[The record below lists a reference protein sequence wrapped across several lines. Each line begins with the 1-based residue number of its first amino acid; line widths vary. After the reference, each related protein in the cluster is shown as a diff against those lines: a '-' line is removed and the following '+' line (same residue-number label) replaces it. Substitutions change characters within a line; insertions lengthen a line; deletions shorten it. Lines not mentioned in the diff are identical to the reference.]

1 MADNADLSLTGQADP
16 SNKDYYLV
24 KISKLKTDLAY
35 TAKFQ
40 WSFQDQALNDKV
52 QSLWSNG
59 YQFRT
64 IKLPTLLPPKFLNTD
79 LSYFNGI
86 LIITWN
92 GLDAGGNPYTKSFD
106 RINVYVK
113 DETVIGGVYRLVG
126 FLKAA
131 GTIRVA
137 VPPRA
142 HSVKLTV
149 VDAEGVE
156 SDFSIAQFE
165 TPKLT
170 PSTLPTSASGSWVG
184 TNFKVSFTHNAAEE
198 FFSLYKIKLT
208 AGGVSKIFDVPATP
222 GTTSQS
228 FTLSLSQNRAVF
240 GVPQTAI
247 SGSISVVNIYG
258 NESAEVPFSTATY
271 VNTLPA
277 AIIVATPINNG
288 YSVAYTTPTDS
299 TFNTIEIEEVES
311 TSATAPSTGYGKV
324 FTGSSNPAIIP
335 NGDATKRWVRARFTT
350 ALGDSY
356 GPYGPAVAV
365 TPIDLIAAAVDSIPP
380 DPIQSATAVGAADPS
395 DSGGTIGIIN
405 LSIVNAVAA
414 APSDFNGY
422 IVKVIRSSDSKQWT
436 QEFNSKTYLTS
447 IPVNLGI
454 SVGQTYTVS
463 VATTDGRNQST
474 FVSVTGNPISVTDT
488 RSNTTVPT
496 NLSLSATDSILTVS
510 WTPVSDNKVTSYR
523 VQLSSNLDTSFASP
537 LQEIYANSNVVSF
550 GGLTASTTYRIRVTS
565 KFGGTAGALS
575 TNHLTGSVTL
585 NASGAISDG
594 IAPTDNPAL
603 TSSMV
608 KSLFGA
614 FAITFPSV
622 ANSDAVTYEVFIK
635 PTNATGIIDVP
646 LTYKVLEVGGTF
658 AVIKTLADKTTLLS
672 YGTDYYIAIRAKDN
686 DGVSTGAVT
695 AVGPIQTSQVSNADL
710 AADSVYANNIRAG
723 EITAYQM
730 TSDLLFVDKTIN
742 VGESTTLNRVRLDG
756 NTVTMTDSA
765 LLAPSTY
772 TAKGRI
778 FIGAG
783 NYYSNGTSF
792 YADDTGR
799 LSIGDKL
806 KFDGT
811 NLTVN
816 GGGTFTGLLTTGSGS
831 SVIKIGT
838 GANGANNGIYI
849 QQGNQYIYSD
859 GTFSFGGGSLTGT
872 NSTLSVSGT
881 MTVKGNSTL
890 EGDLK
895 LVSPGVFYIGDSKS
909 TGPRIILNS
918 AGIAGYAGVAGT
930 KVFGLDTSG
939 YLFSDSASIGKWNVD
954 ATSISKTSN
963 SGTLTLNSS
972 TAQITA
978 TSSTYTA
985 GIATPDSNNPAD
997 IVFWA
1002 GGSRSTS
1009 APFYVRADGKVVM
1022 TEAQITGYASPDDIA
1037 LLAKKDMTNVTSING
1052 GKITTGIIKS
1062 SNFAT
1067 NTDALLLP
1075 YSAAGTSIDL
1085 DTGAITSPKFYLGSD
1100 GTAKFKGQLDVG
1112 ISITSATI
1120 SGGTVQGATITV
1132 TDSITSSGLTLVN
1145 DSGLGDTDTGGG
1157 TDVSVASASYPNTVL
1172 TLSNGKISSS
1182 SILQLVGASYT
1193 EILSG
1198 GTQSAMFDAAKSSLK
1213 FSTGL
1218 YLGNPNTSSSASMQ
1232 SHASPY
1238 ISVDARMRL
1247 RRGAPLNYPGG
1258 STGAY
1263 VRNIYIKSASTTYT
1277 PSPTTGYVGDIMITY

>member
-113 DETVIGGVYRLVG
+113 DETVVGGVYRLVG
-126 FLKAA
+126 SLKAA

-198 FFSLYKIKLT
+198 FFSLYKIKLI

-277 AIIVATPINNG
+277 AIIVATPISNG
-288 YSVAYTTPTDS
+288 YSVSYTIPTDS

-311 TSATAPSTGYGKV
+311 ASATAPSTGYGKV
-324 FTGSSNPAIIP
+324 FSGSSSPAIIP
-335 NGDATKRWVRARFTT
+335 AGDATKRWVRARFTDNV
-350 ALGDSY
+350 GSY
-356 GPYGPAVAV
+356 GPYGTAVAV
-365 TPIDLIAAAVDSIPP
+365 TPIDLIAAALDITPP
-380 DPIQSATAVGAADPS
+380 TAATINSAVWSGNNITISATVASDVKKFIIRLTNGSTVGFFTKFP
-395 DSGGTIGIIN
+395 
-405 LSIVNAVAA
+405 AVAGT
-414 APSDFNGY
+414 SQT
-422 IVKVIRSSDSKQWT
+422 VLLT
-436 QEFNSKTYLTS
+436 EQELYNTLGSYFTSFSGLFVSADALDNRDAGVAFTVAEKANELSAVTPTFTLTS
-447 IPVNLGI
+447 ISNGY
-454 SVGQTYTVS
+454 SVSY
-463 VATTDGRNQST
+463 
-474 FVSVTGNPISVTDT
+474 
-488 RSNTTVPT
+488 
-496 NLSLSATDSILTVS
+496 SLPAGAAYA
-510 WTPVSDNKVTSYR
+510 K
-523 VQLSSNLDTSFASP
+523 
-537 LQEIYANSNVVSF
+537 IY
-550 GGLTASTTYRIRVTS
+550 ASTTSGFTPS
-565 KFGGTAGALS
+565 DA
-575 TNHLTGSVTL
+575 TNLVY
-585 NASGAISDG
+585 SGASPG
-594 IAPTDNPAL
+594 I
-603 TSSMV
+603 
-608 KSLFGA
+608 
-614 FAITFPSV
+614 
-622 ANSDAVTYEVFIK
+622 
-635 PTNATGIIDVP
+635 
-646 LTYKVLEVGGTF
+646 
-658 AVIKTLADKTTLLS
+658 VI
-672 YGTDYYIAIRAKDN
+672 
-686 DGVSTGAVT
+686 
-695 AVGPIQTSQVSNADL
+695 
-710 AADSVYANNIRAG
+710 DSVYTLKYVKIKYFKTDGSASLISSEQSVTPADPGMLSLIDNEVKISTNGSILAGDSATSGGRAILNKTGLYIYNTGSSPTTQIIANATDGSPTFLTTNAKIADWKIYSNKIENQLITGITKFAG
-723 EITAYQM
+723 LSASGTYA
-730 TSDLLFVDKTIN
+730 FWA
-742 VGESTTLNRVRLDG
+742 GSTTAGGDAQAEFS
-756 NTVTMTDSA
+756 VTQA
-765 LLAPSTY
+765 GAVQ
-772 TAKGRI
+772 AKNI
-778 FIGAG
+778 TI
-783 NYYSNGTSF
+783 S
-792 YADDTGR
+792 
-799 LSIGDKL
+799 
-806 KFDGT
+806 
-811 NLTVN
+811 
-816 GGGTFTGLLTTGSGS
+816 
-831 SVIKIGT
+831 
-838 GANGANNGIYI
+838 
-849 QQGNQYIYSD
+849 
-859 GTFSFGGGSLTGT
+859 GGSLTVGATSIAASTGILTATSVDLSGKITASTGKIGNLNIDSGALYTGT
-872 NSTLSVSGT
+872 TP
-881 MTVKGNSTL
+881 
-890 EGDLK
+890 
-895 LVSPGVFYIGDSKS
+895 LVSSV
-909 TGPRIILNS
+909 TLNS
-918 AGIAGYAGVAGT
+918 AGIAGYNAQGS
-930 KVFGLDTSG
+930 KLFGLDTSG
-939 YLFSDSASIGKWNVD
+939 YLFSDSASIGGWNVVPS
-954 ATSISKTSN
+954 TISKTSN
-963 SGTLTLNSS
+963 NGTLTLNSA

-978 TSSTYTA
+978 TSATYTA

-1009 APFYVRADGKVVM
+1009 APFYVRADGGVVM
-1022 TEAQITGYASPDDIA
+1022 TTATITGYAGPDDLA

-1132 TDSITSSGLTLVN
+1132 TDSITSSGLTLVS

-1157 TDVSVASASYPNTVL
+1157 TDASVASASYPNTVL

-1218 YLGNPNTSSSASMQ
+1218 YLGNPNTSSSSSMQ

-1247 RRGAPLNYPGG
+1247 RRGAPLTYPGG

-1263 VRNIYIKSASTTYT
+1263 VRNIYIKSAATSYT

>member
-64 IKLPTLLPPKFLNTD
+64 IKLPGLVPPKFLNTD
-79 LSYFNGI
+79 LSYFNGV

-92 GLDAGGNPYTKSFD
+92 GLDASGNPYTKAFD

-126 FLKAA
+126 SLKSA

-149 VDAEGVE
+149 VDVEGVE

-170 PSTLPTSASGSWVG
+170 PSTLPTNVVGSWVG
-184 TNFKVSFTHNAAEE
+184 TNFKVSFDHNAAEE
-198 FFSLYKIKLT
+198 FFSAYKVKLT
-208 AGGVSKIFDVPATP
+208 AGGVSKVFDVKATP
-222 GTTSQS
+222 GVTAQS
-228 FTLSLSQNRAVF
+228 FILSLSQNRAVF

-247 SGSISVVNIYG
+247 SGAVSVVNIYG
-258 NESAEVPFSTATY
+258 NESAEVPFSASTY

-277 AIIVATPINNG
+277 AIIVATPISNG
-288 YSVAYTTPTDS
+288 YSVSYTIPTDS

-311 TSATAPSTGYGKV
+311 ASVTAPSTGYGKV
-324 FTGSSNPAIIP
+324 FSGSSSPAIIP
-335 NGDATKRWVRARFTT
+335 AGDATKRWVRARFTDNV
-350 ALGDSY
+350 GSY
-356 GPYGPAVAV
+356 GPYGTAVAV
-365 TPIDLIAAAVDSIPP
+365 TPIDLIAAALDITPP
-380 DPIQSATAVGAADPS
+380 TAATINSAVWSGNNITISATVASDVKKFIIRLTNGSTVGFFTKFP
-395 DSGGTIGIIN
+395 
-405 LSIVNAVAA
+405 AVAGT
-414 APSDFNGY
+414 SQT
-422 IVKVIRSSDSKQWT
+422 VLLT
-436 QEFNSKTYLTS
+436 EQELYNTLGSYFTSFSGLFVSADALDNRDAGVAFTVAEKANELSAVTPTFTLTS
-447 IPVNLGI
+447 ISNGY
-454 SVGQTYTVS
+454 SVSY
-463 VATTDGRNQST
+463 
-474 FVSVTGNPISVTDT
+474 
-488 RSNTTVPT
+488 
-496 NLSLSATDSILTVS
+496 SLPAGAAYA
-510 WTPVSDNKVTSYR
+510 K
-523 VQLSSNLDTSFASP
+523 
-537 LQEIYANSNVVSF
+537 IY
-550 GGLTASTTYRIRVTS
+550 ASTTSGFTPS
-565 KFGGTAGALS
+565 DA
-575 TNHLTGSVTL
+575 TNLVY
-585 NASGAISDG
+585 SGASPG
-594 IAPTDNPAL
+594 I
-603 TSSMV
+603 
-608 KSLFGA
+608 
-614 FAITFPSV
+614 
-622 ANSDAVTYEVFIK
+622 
-635 PTNATGIIDVP
+635 
-646 LTYKVLEVGGTF
+646 
-658 AVIKTLADKTTLLS
+658 VI
-672 YGTDYYIAIRAKDN
+672 
-686 DGVSTGAVT
+686 
-695 AVGPIQTSQVSNADL
+695 
-710 AADSVYANNIRAG
+710 DSVYTLKYVKIKYFKTDGSASLISSEQSVTPADPGMLSLIDNEVKISTNGSILAGDSATSGGRAILNKTGLYIYNTGSSPTTQIIANATDGSPTFLTTNAKIADWKIYSNKIENQLITGITKFAG
-723 EITAYQM
+723 LSASGTYA
-730 TSDLLFVDKTIN
+730 FWA
-742 VGESTTLNRVRLDG
+742 GSTTAGGDAQAEFS
-756 NTVTMTDSA
+756 VTQA
-765 LLAPSTY
+765 GAVQ
-772 TAKGRI
+772 AKNI
-778 FIGAG
+778 TI
-783 NYYSNGTSF
+783 S
-792 YADDTGR
+792 
-799 LSIGDKL
+799 
-806 KFDGT
+806 
-811 NLTVN
+811 
-816 GGGTFTGLLTTGSGS
+816 
-831 SVIKIGT
+831 
-838 GANGANNGIYI
+838 
-849 QQGNQYIYSD
+849 
-859 GTFSFGGGSLTGT
+859 GGSLTVGATSIAASTGILTATSVDLSGKITASTGKIGNLNIDSGALYTGT
-872 NSTLSVSGT
+872 TP
-881 MTVKGNSTL
+881 
-890 EGDLK
+890 
-895 LVSPGVFYIGDSKS
+895 LVSSV
-909 TGPRIILNS
+909 TLNS
-918 AGIAGYAGVAGT
+918 AGIAGYNAQGS
-930 KVFGLDTSG
+930 KLFGLDTSG
-939 YLFSDSASIGKWNVD
+939 YLFSDSASIGGWNVVPS
-954 ATSISKTSN
+954 TISKTSN
-963 SGTLTLNSS
+963 NGTLTLNSA

-978 TSSTYTA
+978 TSATYTA

-1009 APFYVRADGKVVM
+1009 APFYVRADGGVVM
-1022 TEAQITGYASPDDIA
+1022 TTATITGYAGPDDLA

-1132 TDSITSSGLTLVN
+1132 TDSITSSGLTLVS

-1157 TDVSVASASYPNTVL
+1157 TDASVASASYPNTVL

-1218 YLGNPNTSSSASMQ
+1218 YLGNPNTSSSSSMQ

-1247 RRGAPLNYPGG
+1247 RRGAPLTYPGG

-1263 VRNIYIKSASTTYT
+1263 VRNIYIKSAATSYT

>member
-113 DETVIGGVYRLVG
+113 DETVVGGVYRLVG
-126 FLKAA
+126 SLKAA

-198 FFSLYKIKLT
+198 FFSLYKIKLI

-277 AIIVATPINNG
+277 AIIVATPISNG
-288 YSVAYTTPTDS
+288 YSVSYTIPTDS

-311 TSATAPSTGYGKV
+311 ASATAPSTGYGKV
-324 FTGSSNPAIIP
+324 FSGSSSPAIIP
-335 NGDATKRWVRARFTT
+335 AGDATKRWVRARFTDNV
-350 ALGDSY
+350 GSY
-356 GPYGPAVAV
+356 GPYGTAVAV
-365 TPIDLIAAAVDSIPP
+365 TPIDLIAAALDITPP
-380 DPIQSATAVGAADPS
+380 TAATINSAVWSGNNITISATVASDVKKFIIRLTNGSTVGFFTKFP
-395 DSGGTIGIIN
+395 
-405 LSIVNAVAA
+405 AVAGT
-414 APSDFNGY
+414 SQT
-422 IVKVIRSSDSKQWT
+422 VLLT
-436 QEFNSKTYLTS
+436 EQELYNTLGSYFTSFSGLFVSADALDNRDAGVAFTVAEKANELSAVTPTFTLTS
-447 IPVNLGI
+447 ISNGY
-454 SVGQTYTVS
+454 SVSY
-463 VATTDGRNQST
+463 
-474 FVSVTGNPISVTDT
+474 
-488 RSNTTVPT
+488 
-496 NLSLSATDSILTVS
+496 SLPAGAAYA
-510 WTPVSDNKVTSYR
+510 K
-523 VQLSSNLDTSFASP
+523 
-537 LQEIYANSNVVSF
+537 IY
-550 GGLTASTTYRIRVTS
+550 ASTTSGFTPS
-565 KFGGTAGALS
+565 DA
-575 TNHLTGSVTL
+575 TNLVY
-585 NASGAISDG
+585 SGASPG
-594 IAPTDNPAL
+594 I
-603 TSSMV
+603 
-608 KSLFGA
+608 
-614 FAITFPSV
+614 
-622 ANSDAVTYEVFIK
+622 
-635 PTNATGIIDVP
+635 
-646 LTYKVLEVGGTF
+646 
-658 AVIKTLADKTTLLS
+658 VI
-672 YGTDYYIAIRAKDN
+672 
-686 DGVSTGAVT
+686 
-695 AVGPIQTSQVSNADL
+695 
-710 AADSVYANNIRAG
+710 DSVYTLKYVKIKYFKTDGSASLISSEQSVTPADPGMLSLIDNEVKISTNGSILAGDSATSGGRAILNKTGLYIYNTGSSPTTQIIANATDGSPTFLTTNAKIADWKIYSNKIENQLIAG
-723 EITAYQM
+723 ITKFAGLSASGTYA
-730 TSDLLFVDKTIN
+730 FWA
-742 VGESTTLNRVRLDG
+742 GSTTAGGDAQAEFS
-756 NTVTMTDSA
+756 VTQA
-765 LLAPSTY
+765 GAVQ
-772 TAKGRI
+772 AKNI
-778 FIGAG
+778 TI
-783 NYYSNGTSF
+783 S
-792 YADDTGR
+792 
-799 LSIGDKL
+799 
-806 KFDGT
+806 
-811 NLTVN
+811 
-816 GGGTFTGLLTTGSGS
+816 
-831 SVIKIGT
+831 
-838 GANGANNGIYI
+838 
-849 QQGNQYIYSD
+849 
-859 GTFSFGGGSLTGT
+859 GGSLTVGATSIAASTGILTATSVDLSGKITASTGKIGNLNIDSGALYTGT
-872 NSTLSVSGT
+872 TP
-881 MTVKGNSTL
+881 
-890 EGDLK
+890 
-895 LVSPGVFYIGDSKS
+895 LVSSV
-909 TGPRIILNS
+909 TLNS
-918 AGIAGYAGVAGT
+918 AGIAGYNAQGS
-930 KVFGLDTSG
+930 KLFGLDTSG
-939 YLFSDSASIGKWNVD
+939 YLFSDSASIGGWNVVPS
-954 ATSISKTSN
+954 TISKTSN
-963 SGTLTLNSS
+963 NGTLTLNSA

-978 TSSTYTA
+978 TSATYTA

-1009 APFYVRADGKVVM
+1009 APFYVRADGGVVM
-1022 TEAQITGYASPDDIA
+1022 TTATITGYAGPDDLA

-1132 TDSITSSGLTLVN
+1132 TDSITSSGLTLVS

-1157 TDVSVASASYPNTVL
+1157 TDASVASASYPNTVL

-1218 YLGNPNTSSSASMQ
+1218 YLGNPNTSSSSSMQ

-1247 RRGAPLNYPGG
+1247 RRGAPLTYPGG

-1263 VRNIYIKSASTTYT
+1263 VRNIYIKSAATSYT